1 MINIKK
7 YKNKHHYL
15 PHLHP
20 HLFLFLQKEA
30 TMSKKECLRV
40 PTSTIRE
47 VARVLI
53 LRGSSY
59 GAQNFTPKIIKCA
72 RQVRIIVGQC

>member
-1 MINIKK
+1 
-7 YKNKHHYL
+7 
-15 PHLHP
+15 
-20 HLFLFLQKEA
+20 
-30 TMSKKECLRV
+30 MSKKECLRV

-47 VARVLI
+47 VAIVLI